1 MPSVQFVP
9 DYALTINGT
18 PIPDSLKSS
27 ISGITFESGMD
38 AANRVE
44 LTIAN
49 PGLQWLQNHI
59 NGLGFLPVPSGI
71 LPMPPVVPPG
81 ILPGAV
87 PLPPILPPPGLFDM
101 NNTLALAI
109 GYADQPL
116 SQVFEGEITG
126 IEANMQPG
134 AMPTLNVTALDRLNR
149 LAQGNYG
156 RGFGPLPDALI
167 AMILSAE
174 NLLLPA
180 IDPTLTAASTAI
192 AVVNFI
198 FNGSGRK
205 QKSQSD
211 LELLK
216 EIADYYDADFWVE
229 GSTLYLSRFF
239 KEYTPST
246 TLNWGESLLSFSPRV
261 STVGQYF
268 GVGVKFTLRE
278 IPLSFTVAVSWNFN
292 TQSIAINVVP
302 SGTEAYLKSLIGP
315 IDTII
320 DRPISSPPDIIDSAM
335 FITRKL
341 RNALNNRLTASGSA
355 VGDPAIAANAVV
367 QFNGLGPDFGGN
379 YRVTSATHTIDN
391 NGYRTNFK
399 VRKEIIP

>member
-1 MPSVQFVP
+1 M
-9 DYALTINGT
+9 
-18 PIPDSLKSS
+18 
-27 ISGITFESGMD
+27 
-38 AANRVE
+38 
-44 LTIAN
+44 
-49 PGLQWLQNHI
+49 
-59 NGLGFLPVPSGI
+59 
-71 LPMPPVVPPG
+71 
-81 ILPGAV
+81 PGAS
-87 PLPPILPPPGLFDM
+87 LPPAGLLDL
-101 NNTLALAI
+101 NNTLALSL
-109 GYADQPL
+109 GYAGQPL
-116 SQVFEGEITG
+116 LPVFEGEMTG
-126 IEANMQPG
+126 IEANMPAG
-134 AMPTLNVTALDRLNR
+134 GMPTLSITALDRLNR
-149 LAQGNYG
+149 LAQGSYG

-167 AMILSAE
+167 AAILSAE
-174 NLLLPA
+174 NLLVPS
-180 IDPTLTAASTAI
+180 IDPALAAASTAI

-205 QKSQSD
+205 QKSQTD
-211 LELLK
+211 LELLQ
-216 EIADYYDADFWVE
+216 EIANYYDADFWVE

-268 GVGVKFTLRE
+268 GIGVKFTLRE

-302 SGTEAYLKSLIGP
+302 GGTEAYLKSLIGP

-355 VGDPAIAANAVV
+355 VGDPAIVANTVV
-367 QFNGLGPDFGGN
+367 QFNGLGPDFSGN
-379 YRVTSATHTIDN
+379 YRVTQATHTIDT

-399 VRKEIIP
+399 VRKEVIP

>member
-1 MPSVQFVP
+1 MTPSAQFVP
-9 DYALTINGT
+9 AYALTINGI
-18 PIPDSLKSS
+18 PIPNLLKSS
-27 ISGITFESGMD
+27 ISAITFESGMD

-44 LTIAN
+44 ISVAN
-49 PGLQWLQNHI
+49 PALEWLQNHI
-59 NGLGFLPVPSGI
+59 NGLGFLPVPTG
-71 LPMPPVVPPG
+71 LLAP
-81 ILPGAV
+81 LPGAALAPAGV
-87 PLPPILPPPGLFDM
+87 LDM
-101 NNTLALAI
+101 NNTLALSL
-109 GYADQPL
+109 GYAGQPL
-116 SQVFEGEITG
+116 VPMFEGEVTG
-126 IEANMQPG
+126 LEANMPAG
-134 AMPTLNVTALDRLNR
+134 GMPTLNITALDRLNR
-149 LAQGNYG
+149 LAQGSYG

-167 AMILSAE
+167 AAILSAE
-174 NLLLPA
+174 NLLVPS
-180 IDPTLTAASTAI
+180 IDPTLAAASTAI

-205 QKSQSD
+205 QKSQTD
-211 LELLK
+211 LELLQ
-216 EIADYYDADFWVE
+216 EIANYYDADFWVE

-246 TLNWGESLLSFSPRV
+246 TLTWGESLLSFAPRV

-268 GVGVKFTLRE
+268 GIGVKFTLRE

-302 SGTEAYLKSLIGP
+302 GGTEAYLKSLIGP

-320 DRPISSPPDIIDSAM
+320 DRPISSPPDIVDSAM
-335 FITRKL
+335 LITRKL

-355 VGDPAIAANAVV
+355 VGDPAIVANTVV
-367 QFNGLGPDFGGN
+367 QFNGLGPDFSGN
-379 YRVTSATHTIDN
+379 YRVTQATHTLDT

>member
-1 MPSVQFVP
+1 MTPSAQFVP
-9 DYALTINGT
+9 AYAVTVNG
-18 PIPDSLKSS
+18 IPVPNVFKSS
-27 ISGITFESGMD
+27 ISSITFESGMD

-44 LTIAN
+44 ITVAN
-49 PGLQWLQNHI
+49 PALEWLQNHI
-59 NGLGFLPVPSGI
+59 NGLGVLPVPTGI
-71 LPMPPVVPPG
+71 LAPPMP
-81 ILPGAV
+81 GAS
-87 PLPPILPPPGLFDM
+87 LPPAGLLDL
-101 NNTLALAI
+101 NNTLALSL
-109 GYADQPL
+109 GYAGQPL
-116 SQVFEGEITG
+116 LPVFEGEMTG
-126 IEANMQPG
+126 IEANMPAG
-134 AMPTLNVTALDRLNR
+134 GMPTLSVTALDRLNR
-149 LAQGNYG
+149 LAQGSYG

-167 AMILSAE
+167 AAILSAE
-174 NLLLPA
+174 NLLVPS
-180 IDPTLTAASTAI
+180 IDPALAAASTAI

-205 QKSQSD
+205 QKSQTD
-211 LELLK
+211 LELLQ
-216 EIADYYDADFWVE
+216 EIANYYDADFWVE

-268 GVGVKFTLRE
+268 GIGVKFTLRE

-302 SGTEAYLKSLIGP
+302 GGTEAYLKSLIGP

-355 VGDPAIAANAVV
+355 VGDPAIVANTVV
-367 QFNGLGPDFGGN
+367 QFNGLGPDFSGN
-379 YRVTSATHTIDN
+379 YRVTQATHTIDT

-399 VRKEIIP
+399 VRKEVIP

>member
-1 MPSVQFVP
+1 MMPAIATAPSDQFVP
-9 DYALTINGT
+9 AYSLAINGQQ
-18 PIPDSLKSS
+18 IPTSLQSS
-27 ISGITFESGMD
+27 IASITFESGLD

-44 LTIAN
+44 IAIAN
-49 PGLQWLQNHI
+49 PGLEWLQSHI
-59 NGLGFLPVPSGI
+59 NGLGFTPVPTTGPI
-71 LPMPPVVPPG
+71 G
-81 ILPGAV
+81 
-87 PLPPILPPPGLFDM
+87 PILTPGLFQSGLFDM
-101 NNTLALAI
+101 NNTLSLSL

-116 SQVFEGEITG
+116 TPMFDGEITG
-126 IEANMQPG
+126 IEANMQAG
-134 AMPTLNVTALDRLNR
+134 TMPLLTIVAHDRLNR
-149 LAQGNYG
+149 LAQGSYG

-174 NLLLPA
+174 NLLVPA
-180 IDPTLTAASTAI
+180 IDPTLAAASTAI

-205 QKSQSD
+205 QRSQTD
-211 LELLK
+211 LELLQ

-239 KEYTPST
+239 KEYTPSVSLT
-246 TLNWGESLLSFSPRV
+246 WGESLLEFSPRV

-278 IPLSFTVAVSWNFN
+278 IPLSFTVAVSWSFN

-302 SGTEAYLKSLIGP
+302 GGTEAYLKSLIGP

-320 DRPISSPPDIIDSAM
+320 DRPISSPPDIVDSAM
-335 FITRKL
+335 FILRKL
-341 RNALNNRLTASGSA
+341 RNALNNRLTATCAA
-355 VGDPAIAANAVV
+355 VGDPAIVANAVV
-367 QFNGLGPDFGGN
+367 EFNGVGSDFSGN
-379 YRVTSATHTIDN
+379 YRIVSAKHVIDSG
-391 NGYRTNFK
+391 GYRTNFK